1 MTLPGIG
8 LRCAGCGARPQP
20 GDPYPFRCPRDGADD
35 TDHVMSA
42 VVEGAAGEFPAED
55 DPSPFVR
62 YRRLAY
68 SHSLARAHGLADAE
82 YVDLV
87 RRLDRAVA
95 AVDGRGFAATAF
107 GPHTRLGEQGGV
119 SGAGRL
125 WIKDETGNVSGSHKG
140 RHLMGLL
147 IYLEVVDRLG
157 LTGGARPQLAI
168 ASCGNAA
175 LAAGVVARAGD
186 RSLQVYV
193 PPAAPP
199 PVVARLRALGAN
211 IVICPREP
219 GVAGDP
225 TYHRLQAAVRAGA
238 IPFTCQGPSN
248 GLTID
253 GGKTIGYEIVSEL
266 ARTGTVLDRV
276 FIQVGGGALASAC
289 LQAFEDAVRLG
300 ALPRLPK
307 VHAVQTEGA
316 HPIVRAYERLAKRI
330 RLHALPAAPG
340 RKGLG
345 EGEFAAIVAAHAD
358 TPAVGDALAY
368 AATHRREFMWPWE
381 TEPRS
386 IASGILD
393 DETYDWL
400 AVLRGMIRSGG
411 YPVLAS
417 EELLREANET
427 AVQVSGIAVD
437 ETGSAGL
444 AGLLAVQRRGGI
456 GPSEQI
462 AVLFTGAK
470 R

>member
-1 MTLPGIG
+1 MPSIS
-8 LRCAGCGARPQP
+8 LRCAGCGTRPKP
-20 GDPYPFRCPRDGADD
+20 DDPFPFRCPRDGTDD
-35 TDHVMSA
+35 TDHVMTA
-42 VVEGAAGEFPAED
+42 VVDGAAGEFPAD
-55 DPSPFVR
+55 DEPSTFVR

-68 SHSLARAHGLADAE
+68 SHSVARAHGLADGE

-87 RRLDRAVA
+87 RRLDRAVV
-95 AVDGRGFAATAF
+95 AVDGHGFTATPF
-107 GPHTRLGEQGGV
+107 GPHARLGERVGV
-119 SGAGRL
+119 AGPGRL

-186 RSLQVYV
+186 RPLQVYV

-199 PVVARLRALGAN
+199 SVVARLRALGAD
-211 IVICPREP
+211 IVVCPREP

-253 GGKTIGYEIVSEL
+253 GGKTLGYEIVSEL

-289 LQAFEDAVRLG
+289 VQAFEDAVRLG
-300 ALPRLPK
+300 ALPHLPR
-307 VHAVQTEGA
+307 VHAVQTERA
-316 HPIVRAYERLAKRI
+316 HPMARAYERLVGRI
-330 RLHALPAAPG
+330 RLHPLPAAPG
-340 RKGLG
+340 REGLG
-345 EGEFAAIVAAHAD
+345 ERELAASVRAQAD
-358 TPAVGDALAY
+358 NPAVGGALAY

-417 EELLREANET
+417 EDLLREASET
-427 AVQVSGIAVD
+427 AAQATGIAVD
-437 ETGSAGL
+437 ETGAAGL
-444 AGLLAVQRRGGI
+444 AGLLAVQRQGGI
-456 GPSEQI
+456 GPSEQV